1 MKHLSLLI
9 ACMVVVFSF
18 AQNQKYT
25 YKLTVNKSD
34 KESAKAVEEQVSLV
48 VSKEGSAFYNEDK
61 IRADSTIT
69 ASVQKAKGTGN
80 FNLDFRGVK
89 MGTFSTT
96 VFKNYP
102 SYDITVMDR
111 LGSNLFEY
119 EEKRKP
125 EWKILPEKQKIG
137 EWQCQKATASF
148 LGREWTA
155 WFTTD
160 IPVQD
165 GPYVF
170 HGLPGLIVK
179 ISDIKNDY
187 TFELEGVKNKFS
199 IAEIKKN
206 KLIKINY
213 DKFKKE
219 FQDNYLDPGKAM
231 RLINA
236 ESVSGMKASV
246 RMFENGKEV
255 DIKEIERR
263 DNEAAK
269 TRKLTDLNPID
280 LDLIKQ

>member
-9 ACMVVVFSF
+9 ACMVAVFSF

-48 VSKEGSAFYNEDK
+48 VSKQGSVFYNEDK

-80 FNLDFRGVK
+80 FNLDFRGLK

-119 EEKRKP
+119 QEKRKP

-137 EWQCQKATASF
+137 EWQCQKATASY

-179 ISDIKNDY
+179 ISDINNDY

-199 IAEIKKN
+199 IAEIKKD

-255 DIKEIERR
+255 DLKEVERR

-269 TRKLTDLNPID
+269 TRKLSDLNPID

>member
-9 ACMVVVFSF
+9 ACMVAVFSF

-48 VSKEGSAFYNEDK
+48 VSKEGSVFYNEDK

-89 MGTFSTT
+89 MGTFSAT

-119 EEKRKP
+119 QEKRKP
-125 EWKILPEKQKIG
+125 EWKMLPEKQKIG
-137 EWQCQKATASF
+137 EWQCQKATASY

-179 ISDIKNDY
+179 ISDINNDY

-231 RLINA
+231 RLISA

-269 TRKLTDLNPID
+269 TRKLSDLNPID
-280 LDLIKQ
+280 LDLLKQ

>member
-9 ACMVVVFSF
+9 ACMVAVFSF
-18 AQNQKYT
+18 AQNQKYI

-48 VSKEGSAFYNEDK
+48 VSKEGSVFYNEDK

-89 MGTFSTT
+89 MGTFSPT

-119 EEKRKP
+119 QEKRKP

-137 EWQCQKATASF
+137 EWQCQKATASY

-179 ISDIKNDY
+179 ISDINNDY

-255 DIKEIERR
+255 DIKEVERR
-263 DNEAAK
+263 DNEASK
-269 TRKLTDLNPID
+269 TRKLSDLNPID